1 MIDHHERAPAQLLK
15 VDSFSDSLKLSEP
28 LLPAVQVD
36 RTLYVCIVLLGVGS
50 VLPTF
55 VIFAAVDY
63 FETMSPDMMVHV
75 NLAYNGMLF
84 MAAFANA
91 SAKSLESAGFTI
103 RIIWGFVGIG
113 ACMGS
118 LPVLEHFRG
127 GPLSEEAFEIA
138 VVFVAAGLGVSDAFA
153 QAPLYGVI
161 SASCPPIYM
170 QGLMLGVALCGT
182 SITLARMLLKGLTQG
197 STYLSASIFFSFA
210 AVYAFGSA
218 ALYLRMRLRNPVFLA
233 FLFDAEQ
240 TSPTLMRRAYLKSPG
255 VLRRPPSTLSF
266 AGQIYELLR
275 KRAVFEVMLMLM
287 IIHAQQFVV
296 LPSIVGAAIDTNRSD
311 CWFFSHHSHYHC
323 AVVAMP
329 AP

>member
-138 VVFVAAGLGVSDAFA
+138 TGDVPNWYHRLGV
-153 QAPLYGVI
+153 
-161 SASCPPIYM
+161 PPQIARHF
-170 QGLMLGVALCGT
+170 GLDRVT
-182 SITLARMLLKGLTQG
+182 TKGLK
-197 STYLSASIFFSFA
+197 
-210 AVYAFGSA
+210 
-218 ALYLRMRLRNPVFLA
+218 
-233 FLFDAEQ
+233 E
-240 TSPTLMRRAYLKSPG
+240 
-255 VLRRPPSTLSF
+255 
-266 AGQIYELLR
+266 ELLR
-275 KRAVFEVMLMLM
+275 R
-287 IIHAQQFVV
+287 
-296 LPSIVGAAIDTNRSD
+296 G
-311 CWFFSHHSHYHC
+311 
-323 AVVAMP
+323 
-329 AP
+329 